1 MKVNKAVVI
10 SLIFIVLA
18 AIFVFSQ
25 SIGTTL
31 SVEQKQDCTT
41 TYYNV
46 DEPVYD
52 YATRAKDTYGT
63 CFNSENSSHYRCV
76 NGTEDYQ
83 VYERTGTQTVLRN
96 NTDCK
101 TTSFVVS
108 VDKGL
113 VTDRKEIDFSS
124 WGVCV
129 QKEENDC
136 IVVLCGTQRG
146 GSAWKGEFIGCDG
159 GKQCKKFLFCGN
171 EVKVYEKGSGP
182 EFLNEDP
189 TYRLPS
195 LNLKEVGQ

>member
-25 SIGTTL
+25 RIDTAL
-31 SVEQKQDCTT
+31 SVEKKQDCAT
-41 TYYNV
+41 TYYYAE
-46 DEPVYD
+46 EPSYGYVERTRNT
-52 YATRAKDTYGT
+52 YAD
-63 CFNSENSSHYRCV
+63 CWVPENSTYTKCI
-76 NGTEDYQ
+76 NGTETYQ
-83 VYERTGTQTVLRN
+83 NYEFTGMRAVRKN
-96 NTDCK
+96 NTECRPA
-101 TTSFVVS
+101 SFVVS
-108 VDKGL
+108 VNKGII
-113 VTDRKEIDFSS
+113 TDRKEIDFSD

-129 QKEENDC
+129 QEEENGC
-136 IVVLCGTQRG
+136 IAVLCGSQRG